1 MQFSIKSQIFDQ
13 PNVKFMSLFNN
24 PNRIPENYGLKI
36 AGGLILFFVI
46 MKLTGLVHH
55 YELRFLNVFIQVGGI
70 YFALKKFRETHG
82 QHLNYFRALA
92 TGVAVGAVSSVI
104 FAAFLFAY
112 LSVDGA
118 MMQDV
123 IAKEPMGRYLNP
135 YITAFMVALE
145 GLFSG
150 LLFTFIIINY
160 VNTDDVNEPQ
170 GESN

>member
-1 MQFSIKSQIFDQ
+1 
-13 PNVKFMSLFNN
+13 MSLFNN

-36 AGGLILFFVI
+36 AGGLIVFFLL
-46 MKLTGLVHH
+46 MKLIGQAHH
-55 YELRFLNVFIQVGGI
+55 YELRFLNVFIQIAGI
-70 YFALKKFRETHG
+70 YYALKKFRETHD

-92 TGVAVGAVSSVI
+92 TGVATGAVSSVI

-112 LSVDGA
+112 LSLDGA

-123 IAKEPMGRYLNP
+123 IANEPMGRYLNP

-160 VNTDDVNEPQ
+160 VNTDDVNDPQ

>member
-1 MQFSIKSQIFDQ
+1 
-13 PNVKFMSLFNN
+13 MSLFTN

-36 AGGLILFFVI
+36 AGGLIAFFLL
-46 MKLTGLVHH
+46 MKVAGLAHI

-70 YFALKKFRETHG
+70 YLALKKFKETHDE
-82 QHLNYFRALA
+82 HMNYFRALV
-92 TGVAVGAVSSVI
+92 TGVATGAVSSVI
-104 FAAFLFAY
+104 FALFLFIY
-112 LSVDGA
+112 LSVDPGF
-118 MMQDV
+118 MQD
-123 IAKEPMGRYLNP
+123 IITNEPMGRYLNP
-135 YITAFMVALE
+135 YITSFMVALE

>member
-1 MQFSIKSQIFDQ
+1 
-13 PNVKFMSLFNN
+13 MSLFTN

-36 AGGLILFFVI
+36 AGGLIAFFLL
-46 MKLTGLVHH
+46 MKVAGLAHI

-70 YFALKKFRETHG
+70 FLALKKFRETHD
-82 QHLNYFRALA
+82 QHMNYFRALV
-92 TGVAVGAVSSVI
+92 TGVATGAVSSVI
-104 FAAFLFAY
+104 FALFLFIY
-112 LSVDGA
+112 LSVDPGF
-118 MMQDV
+118 MQDS
-123 IAKEPMGRYLNP
+123 ITNEPMGRYLNP

-160 VNTDDVNEPQ
+160 VNTDDVNDPQ

>member
-1 MQFSIKSQIFDQ
+1 
-13 PNVKFMSLFNN
+13 MSLFTN

-36 AGGLILFFVI
+36 AGGLIAFFLL
-46 MKLTGLVHH
+46 MKVAGLAHI

-70 YFALKKFRETHG
+70 YLALKKFKETHDE
-82 QHLNYFRALA
+82 HMNYFRALV
-92 TGVAVGAVSSVI
+92 TGVATGAVSSVI
-104 FAAFLFAY
+104 FALFLFIY
-112 LSVDGA
+112 LSVDPGF
-118 MMQDV
+118 MQD
-123 IAKEPMGRYLNP
+123 IITNEPMGRYLNP